1 MPSVNFVGSIES
13 VAIDRVDE
21 LSLTFGILPGN
32 AGWSLRNGES
42 SGETQVSACGENG
55 MAVVNHPIDAFYESA
70 TAEGWPFLVCE
81 IWDKSI
87 VGAKGFCG
95 CGSAWLPPSSGEH
108 FVDVHLWK
116 PAASGLEAI
125 SELLLPSTPD
135 MKRLREIIV
144 SPYMRSQL
152 QAESVGTVRVQ
163 ITATLHGF
171 DAVGVKT

>member
-13 VAIDRVDE
+13 VAIDLLDE

-32 AGWSLRNGES
+32 AGWSLRNGEA
-42 SGETQVSACGENG
+42 SGETQVSECGENG
-55 MAVVNHPIDAFYESA
+55 MAVVNHPIDAFYEAA

-81 IWDKSI
+81 VWDKST

-135 MKRLREIIV
+135 MKRLRELIV

-152 QAESVGTVRVQ
+152 QADSVGTVRVQ

-171 DAVGVKT
+171 DAVGAKT